1 MITDKIA
8 DLLTRIRNAQRA
20 GHPSVSV
27 AASKYKENILKILR
41 DEGYVASFER
51 IKDATEKDVLK
62 VYLKYAHNNAPAI
75 REIKRVSKS
84 GRRFYANK
92 DSIPVF
98 RNGLGVVIVS
108 TSKGILSGTEA
119 RKQGVG
125 GEVICS
131 VF

>member
-8 DLLTRIRNAQRA
+8 DLLTRIRNAQKA
-20 GHPSVSV
+20 GHPTVSV
-27 AASKYKENILKILR
+27 AASKYKENVLKILLQ
-41 DEGYVASFER
+41 EGYIASFQH
-51 IKDATEKDVLK
+51 IKDADDKPTIKI
-62 VYLKYAHNNAPAI
+62 YLKYAHNNAPAI

-84 GRRFYANK
+84 GRRYYANK
-92 DSIPVF
+92 DRIPVF

-108 TSKGILSGTEA
+108 TSKGILSGSDA
-119 RKQGVG
+119 KKQGLG

>member
-8 DLLTRIRNAQRA
+8 DLLTRIRNAQKA
-20 GHPSVSV
+20 GHPTVSV
-27 AASKYKENILKILR
+27 AASKYKENVLKILLQ
-41 DEGYVASFER
+41 EGYIASYQQ
-51 IKDATEKDVLK
+51 IKDAEDKATIKI
-62 VYLKYAHNNAPAI
+62 YLKYAHNNAPAI

-84 GRRFYANK
+84 GRRYYANK
-92 DSIPVF
+92 DNIPVF

-108 TSKGILSGTEA
+108 TSKGIISGSEA
-119 RKQGVG
+119 KKQGLG